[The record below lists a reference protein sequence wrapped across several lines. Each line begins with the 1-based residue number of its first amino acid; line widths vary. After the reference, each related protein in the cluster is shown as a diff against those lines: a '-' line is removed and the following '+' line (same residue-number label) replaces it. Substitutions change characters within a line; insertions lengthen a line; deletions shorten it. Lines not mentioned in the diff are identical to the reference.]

1 MESHSNHEKDPMHD
15 PLVRRA
21 KACCE
26 AAHAGQTRY
35 DGTDYAV
42 HPHRVACILLAH
54 GISDPALL
62 AAAYLHDVL
71 EDTPT
76 PRSNLKAE
84 FGDTVVNLVEALTNI
99 GPSGRRFEEKQKML
113 LEHARSMSPEAKLI
127 KLADRLDNLRD
138 MGCWP
143 AWKQERYRWA
153 SEELLEALSPVPD
166 EALAE
171 AVRRAAATP

>member
-1 MESHSNHEKDPMHD
+1 
-15 PLVRRA
+15 
-21 KACCE
+21 
-26 AAHAGQTRY
+26 
-35 DGTDYAV
+35 
-42 HPHRVACILLAH
+42 
-54 GISDPALL
+54 
-62 AAAYLHDVL
+62 
-71 EDTPT
+71 
-76 PRSNLKAE
+76 
-84 FGDTVVNLVEALTNI
+84 
-99 GPSGRRFEEKQKML
+99 ML